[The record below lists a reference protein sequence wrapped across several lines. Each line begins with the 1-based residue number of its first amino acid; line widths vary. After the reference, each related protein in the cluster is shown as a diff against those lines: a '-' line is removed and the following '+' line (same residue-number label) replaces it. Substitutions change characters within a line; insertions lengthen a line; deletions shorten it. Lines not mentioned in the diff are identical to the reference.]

1 MALWNGLGQVANI
14 AQLAGVDAYGLI
26 KMIVEAA
33 QTAKRNQET
42 CQKLARHVK
51 MIGDL
56 LQRLQSTELMQHQET
71 RNPVEQLEETL
82 RHTYMLIL
90 SCQDSSYLH
99 SCFMGGKQAHQLRE
113 VQSDITF
120 YLQLFP
126 LVSFV
131 NTTRTWERLL
141 RRAQP
146 SCTEDT
152 ADELQKVHHSDHRI
166 RFNTEIL
173 NATEFG
179 DQSVTQCPE
188 VFEEKRSE
196 QASIRSLNLDQLV
209 VNDIGKGAVLTFS
222 QILAATNNFSGR
234 SLIGQGGFGPVYKG
248 KLPNGLEIAVK
259 RHDTS
264 SHQGEEEFM
273 AEIDV
278 IPKLRRKNI
287 IELIGFCV
295 QGKECILVYEYI
307 PNGNETK
314 RILLNW
320 SKRLKIIEGIS
331 DGLLYLHNHSPK
343 CIVHR
348 DIKASNILLD
358 YEMNAKISDFGLAIK
373 LAPKA
378 TTEVLVRGTW
388 GYADPEYVAT
398 GVISEKTDVYSFGIV
413 LLEIIS
419 GKLCVSGYNVKS
431 RSRRT
436 IFPEFALKNRKK
448 LHKLIDPSLGAKK
461 HERAQIMQ
469 CLRVAML
476 CVRDR
481 AEHRPTM
488 SEVVTMLP
496 SIKTPKDRKSLIQG
510 RRPLAIPPATASAAS
525 HRRHRLLPASPLLC
539 LHRLLPL
546 HKPRSPSTHP
556 TRRSRPSC
564 LVEVEARGI
573 DSAPVLRLSPQATDL
588 ETVRS
593 ASRRRLQFR
602 LGSMRRRP
610 GIAGLQ
616 NAAATRDQFRL
627 VGENVAKVRT
637 DVMKEQLATFRT
649 QLEEFALKHK
659 NDIRKNPLFRQQFH
673 EMCAKVGVDPLAS
686 NKGAWAE
693 LLGIGDFYYELG
705 VQIVDICIA
714 TRATNGGLIDL
725 LDLRKLL
732 CQKRKADL
740 GSLTSDDCLR
750 AISKLKAIISVG
762 KKKLVRSVPTELN
775 KDHNGILELAQAEG
789 FVTVEQVKRKFS
801 WSTGRAIDVLET
813 LLKEGLAMIDDG
825 HRDGKR
831 RYWFPCATLSSDSI
845 GADAKGEAPA
855 PPLTASGDSSSP
867 TPAAAAD
874 SSSPSL
880 DLIPDIARRLTSL
893 EHFFSLRASYLPASR
908 RLLASQSP
916 LLLVSLYPS
925 FAEAFFHPRLRRLHR
940 FRLPWGHHL
949 PPSRYTLLYAHGFL
963 VTATHRRQQL
973 PAKAPPP
980 PPLHRRA
987 APPPQGLRALLPRH
1001 PHGGPPRRHLLG
1013 RPGRATVQHCHPG
1026 DALWRVA
1033 SAPAPHVFDD
1043 LISVNGTLY
1052 ALVGLRLATL
1062 KLSESS
1068 LELPFLGKE
1077 RKWEMI
1083 TNLGGRSLFLGLDG
1097 FAACVDEDH
1106 PGVGEDCLYAAGRRL
1121 GEWHEYSLADGTCDV
1136 CNADYPGSPPLNK
1149 QFTDQ
1154 TISLD
1159 LPQLVRWG
1167 RGGVGLGAVEE
1178 VGAEALGGKVAP
1190 RVEDAPR
1197 STRCCSAASS
1207 ETKTTASPSS
1217 SGSSAMTASAYTLE
1231 IREPEMITTY
1241 MAI

>member
-1 MALWNGLGQVANI
+1 MDFQDLEFQNEICFLGKLQHINVVKLLGYCIQGTERILVYEYMLNRSVDTFIFGIITSPQIWIKGARTRRLHLDWSTRSRIIHGIAEGLLYLHKHCGLHIVHGDLKPSNILLDSNMNPKISDFGLARRYNPGVDEEYADRILGSIGFIAPECRERRLFSTKSDVYGFGALVLEIISGKRCFSLASGDSGDDYGFLNKRAWYLWRTGRLIKLVDSPSGDELETREILRCIHIALLCVEENPANRPTMQEVVLMLSCRTALLPKPRRPAYLRAEIVANI

-33 QTAKRNQET
+33 QTAKRNRET

-131 NTTRTWERLL
+131 DTTRTWERLL

-146 SCTEDT
+146 SCTE
-152 ADELQKVHHSDHRI
+152 
-166 RFNTEIL
+166 
-173 NATEFG
+173 
-179 DQSVTQCPE
+179 SVTQCPE

-196 QASIRSLNLDQLV
+196 QTSIRSLNLDQLV

-419 GKLCVSGYNVKS
+419 GKLCVSGYNVKN

-496 SIKTPKDRKSLIQG
+496 SIKTPKDRKFEDEI
-510 RRPLAIPPATASAAS
+510 R
-525 HRRHRLLPASPLLC
+525 
-539 LHRLLPL
+539 
-546 HKPRSPSTHP
+546 
-556 TRRSRPSC
+556 TRR
-564 LVEVEARGI
+564 
-573 DSAPVLRLSPQATDL
+573 
-588 ETVRS
+588 
-593 ASRRRLQFR
+593 
-602 LGSMRRRP
+602 
-610 GIAGLQ
+610 
-616 NAAATRDQFRL
+616 
-627 VGENVAKVRT
+627 
-637 DVMKEQLATFRT
+637 
-649 QLEEFALKHK
+649 
-659 NDIRKNPLFRQQFH
+659 
-673 EMCAKVGVDPLAS
+673 
-686 NKGAWAE
+686 
-693 LLGIGDFYYELG
+693 
-705 VQIVDICIA
+705 
-714 TRATNGGLIDL
+714 
-725 LDLRKLL
+725 
-732 CQKRKADL
+732 
-740 GSLTSDDCLR
+740 
-750 AISKLKAIISVG
+750 
-762 KKKLVRSVPTELN
+762 
-775 KDHNGILELAQAEG
+775 
-789 FVTVEQVKRKFS
+789 
-801 WSTGRAIDVLET
+801 
-813 LLKEGLAMIDDG
+813 
-825 HRDGKR
+825 
-831 RYWFPCATLSSDSI
+831 
-845 GADAKGEAPA
+845 
-855 PPLTASGDSSSP
+855 
-867 TPAAAAD
+867 
-874 SSSPSL
+874 
-880 DLIPDIARRLTSL
+880 
-893 EHFFSLRASYLPASR
+893 
-908 RLLASQSP
+908 
-916 LLLVSLYPS
+916 
-925 FAEAFFHPRLRRLHR
+925 
-940 FRLPWGHHL
+940 
-949 PPSRYTLLYAHGFL
+949 
-963 VTATHRRQQL
+963 
-973 PAKAPPP
+973 
-980 PPLHRRA
+980 
-987 APPPQGLRALLPRH
+987 
-1001 PHGGPPRRHLLG
+1001 
-1013 RPGRATVQHCHPG
+1013 
-1026 DALWRVA
+1026 
-1033 SAPAPHVFDD
+1033 
-1043 LISVNGTLY
+1043 
-1052 ALVGLRLATL
+1052 
-1062 KLSESS
+1062 
-1068 LELPFLGKE
+1068 
-1077 RKWEMI
+1077 
-1083 TNLGGRSLFLGLDG
+1083 
-1097 FAACVDEDH
+1097 
-1106 PGVGEDCLYAAGRRL
+1106 
-1121 GEWHEYSLADGTCDV
+1121 
-1136 CNADYPGSPPLNK
+1136 
-1149 QFTDQ
+1149 
-1154 TISLD
+1154 
-1159 LPQLVRWG
+1159 
-1167 RGGVGLGAVEE
+1167 
-1178 VGAEALGGKVAP
+1178 
-1190 RVEDAPR
+1190 
-1197 STRCCSAASS
+1197 
-1207 ETKTTASPSS
+1207 
-1217 SGSSAMTASAYTLE
+1217 
-1231 IREPEMITTY
+1231 
-1241 MAI
+1241 

>member
-1 MALWNGLGQVANI
+1 MQKRILKNSSYVDSGCLCSSKEQTERSMALWNGLGQVANI

-131 NTTRTWERLL
+131 DTTRTWERLL

-295 QGKECILVYEYI
+295 QGKEYILVYEYI

-314 RILLNW
+314 RILLHW

-496 SIKTPKDRKSLIQG
+496 SIKTPKDRKTYL
-510 RRPLAIPPATASAAS
+510 
-525 HRRHRLLPASPLLC
+525 
-539 LHRLLPL
+539 
-546 HKPRSPSTHP
+546 
-556 TRRSRPSC
+556 
-564 LVEVEARGI
+564 
-573 DSAPVLRLSPQATDL
+573 
-588 ETVRS
+588 
-593 ASRRRLQFR
+593 
-602 LGSMRRRP
+602 
-610 GIAGLQ
+610 
-616 NAAATRDQFRL
+616 
-627 VGENVAKVRT
+627 
-637 DVMKEQLATFRT
+637 
-649 QLEEFALKHK
+649 
-659 NDIRKNPLFRQQFH
+659 
-673 EMCAKVGVDPLAS
+673 
-686 NKGAWAE
+686 
-693 LLGIGDFYYELG
+693 
-705 VQIVDICIA
+705 
-714 TRATNGGLIDL
+714 
-725 LDLRKLL
+725 
-732 CQKRKADL
+732 
-740 GSLTSDDCLR
+740 
-750 AISKLKAIISVG
+750 
-762 KKKLVRSVPTELN
+762 
-775 KDHNGILELAQAEG
+775 
-789 FVTVEQVKRKFS
+789 
-801 WSTGRAIDVLET
+801 STGWERT
-813 LLKEGLAMIDDG
+813 WM
-825 HRDGKR
+825 
-831 RYWFPCATLSSDSI
+831 
-845 GADAKGEAPA
+845 
-855 PPLTASGDSSSP
+855 
-867 TPAAAAD
+867 
-874 SSSPSL
+874 
-880 DLIPDIARRLTSL
+880 
-893 EHFFSLRASYLPASR
+893 
-908 RLLASQSP
+908 
-916 LLLVSLYPS
+916 
-925 FAEAFFHPRLRRLHR
+925 
-940 FRLPWGHHL
+940 
-949 PPSRYTLLYAHGFL
+949 HGC
-963 VTATHRRQQL
+963 
-973 PAKAPPP
+973 
-980 PPLHRRA
+980 
-987 APPPQGLRALLPRH
+987 
-1001 PHGGPPRRHLLG
+1001 LG
-1013 RPGRATVQHCHPG
+1013 C
-1026 DALWRVA
+1026 
-1033 SAPAPHVFDD
+1033 
-1043 LISVNGTLY
+1043 
-1052 ALVGLRLATL
+1052 
-1062 KLSESS
+1062 
-1068 LELPFLGKE
+1068 
-1077 RKWEMI
+1077 
-1083 TNLGGRSLFLGLDG
+1083 
-1097 FAACVDEDH
+1097 
-1106 PGVGEDCLYAAGRRL
+1106 
-1121 GEWHEYSLADGTCDV
+1121 
-1136 CNADYPGSPPLNK
+1136 
-1149 QFTDQ
+1149 
-1154 TISLD
+1154 
-1159 LPQLVRWG
+1159 
-1167 RGGVGLGAVEE
+1167 
-1178 VGAEALGGKVAP
+1178 
-1190 RVEDAPR
+1190 
-1197 STRCCSAASS
+1197 
-1207 ETKTTASPSS
+1207 
-1217 SGSSAMTASAYTLE
+1217 
-1231 IREPEMITTY
+1231 
-1241 MAI
+1241 